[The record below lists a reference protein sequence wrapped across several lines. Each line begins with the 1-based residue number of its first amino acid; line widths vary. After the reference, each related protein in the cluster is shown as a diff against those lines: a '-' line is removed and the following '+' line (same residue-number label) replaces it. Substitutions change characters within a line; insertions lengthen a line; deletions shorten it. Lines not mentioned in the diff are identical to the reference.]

1 MASESSVIAVYESLL
16 RRSEQMLDFARLGD
30 WSSLVMERSL
40 YLVDL
45 ERVTQ
50 HEKHAQMSEGDR
62 LRRICL
68 LEGIL
73 ERDAE
78 IRACLVA
85 RRDELGRLLSVSRR
99 QLDLNRAYGD
109 GACSGPGR
117 GGV

>member
-1 MASESSVIAVYESLL
+1 MASESSVIAVYEGLL

-45 ERVTQ
+45 ERVSQ
-50 HEKHAQMSEGDR
+50 HEKHAPMSEADH

-68 LEGIL
+68 LESIL
-73 ERDAE
+73 EFDAE

-99 QLDLNRAYGD
+99 RLDLNRAYGN
-109 GACSGPGR
+109 GASSGSGG